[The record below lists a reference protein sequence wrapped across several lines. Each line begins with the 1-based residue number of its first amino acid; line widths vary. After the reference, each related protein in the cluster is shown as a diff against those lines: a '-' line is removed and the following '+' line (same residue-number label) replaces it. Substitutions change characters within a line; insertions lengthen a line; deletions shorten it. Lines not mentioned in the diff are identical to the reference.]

1 MRGDS
6 GFLSSRRRAVVQA
19 AAAALT
25 LAALAGAG
33 PARAQSGGVYGYQS
47 SYQLYSR
54 SAASNPS
61 AWRPGNAP
69 VYPSGSVYQP
79 PRPSADVGAG
89 RGVYGYAPPPARR
102 TTAAPGSSYAT
113 VNVPP
118 ADLGPAVE
126 PPPVQAAA
134 PTTRQTKAASRST
147 RGTSARTAAVPASYA
162 VEDDVYDDPDAP
174 LPLYRAS
181 TGAKGVDRKFDRHV
195 VRYSSSDPAGTI
207 IVDTGARYLYLI
219 QGDGTAVRY
228 GIGVGKEGFQWA
240 GSERISRKAEWPEW
254 RPPSEMLDR
263 RPDLPRIMP
272 GGEDNP
278 LGARALYLGK
288 SLYRIHGSNE
298 PDTIGQAV
306 SSGCIRMRNEDVI
319 DLYGR
324 VQVGTLV
331 RVI

>member
-6 GFLSSRRRAVVQA
+6 GLLSARQRAAVQA
-19 AAAALT
+19 AAVAVALT
-25 LAALAGAG
+25 ALAAAG
-33 PARAQSGGVYGYQS
+33 PAQAQSGVYGYQS

-79 PRPSADVGAG
+79 PRPSADVGAA
-89 RGVYGYAPPPARR
+89 RGVYGYAPPARR
-102 TTAAPGSSYAT
+102 TTTAPASSYAASANPSGYDAD
-113 VNVPP
+113 VELPP
-118 ADLGPAVE
+118 A
-126 PPPVQAAA
+126 PVQAAA

-147 RGTSARTAAVPASYA
+147 RGTATRTAAVPASYT
-162 VEDDVYDDPDAP
+162 VEDDIYDDPDTP
-174 LPLYRAS
+174 LPLYRPS

-263 RPDLPRIMP
+263 RPDLPRVMP

-298 PDTIGQAV
+298 PETIGQAV